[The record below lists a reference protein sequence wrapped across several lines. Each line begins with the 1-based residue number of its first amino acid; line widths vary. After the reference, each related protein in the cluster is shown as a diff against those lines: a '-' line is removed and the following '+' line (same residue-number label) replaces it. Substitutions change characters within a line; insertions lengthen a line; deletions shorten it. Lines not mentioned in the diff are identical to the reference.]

1 MNIERAK
8 DIADAVLFE
17 GYILYPY
24 RASAL
29 KNRQRWTFGGLFPR
43 DYNGDEPSS
52 MQTEILLNA
61 ADRAELDLTLRFLHT
76 QRRQILNANGEDIEV
91 LDLDGK
97 QFVTWD
103 EAVVREVTASGL
115 ALKSLSVRPETIS
128 FSFPP
133 ERSIEALVNSQC
145 TIQRSHEA
153 LQGEIKISATP
164 VEGSVL
170 RLRVT
175 TENTTPLRPGLL
187 RAEAQHYGFLSTH
200 TIFVARNCTFFSLLD
215 PPETLAAAAAS
226 CQNVGVWPVL
236 AGETPATDIMLSSP
250 IILYDYPKVAPES
263 KSQFFDGTEIDEM
276 LTLRVL
282 TLTDEE
288 RREMAATDPG
298 ARAIL
303 EQCQALSRDQLFHL
317 HGALR
322 KPAIADGFA
331 LTVGSQVRLNPKNR
345 GDIFDLALKDKI
357 AVVQAIERDF
367 EDRLHVAVTLLDDP
381 GSDLGEGG
389 FPGHRFFFSTDEV
402 ERVGGPS

>member
-1 MNIERAK
+1 MNCEPAK

-29 KNRQRWTFGGLFPR
+29 KNRQRWTFGGLFAR
-43 DYNGDEPSS
+43 DYEGDEPSS
-52 MQTEILLNA
+52 MQTEILVKA
-61 ADRAELDLTLRFLHT
+61 ADEAELDLTLRFLHT
-76 QRRQILNANGEDIEV
+76 QRRQILNANGDEV
-91 LDLDGK
+91 DVLNLGEK
-97 QFVTWD
+97 QYVPWD

-115 ALKSLSVRPETIS
+115 ALKSLSLRPAIIA
-128 FSFPP
+128 FSFAAG
-133 ERSIEALVNSQC
+133 SNIEALADAQGA
-145 TIQRSHEA
+145 IQRSCQA
-153 LQGEIKISATP
+153 LQGVIRVSATP

-170 RLRVT
+170 RVRVT
-175 TENTTPLRPGLL
+175 AENTTPLPLRLS
-187 RAEAQHYGFLSTH
+187 RAEAQHYAFLSTH
-200 TIFVARNCTFFSLLD
+200 TILGARGCAFVSLID
-215 PPETLAAAAAS
+215 PPEALAAATAG
-226 CQNVGVWPVL
+226 CQNLGTWPVL
-236 AGETPATDIMLSSP
+236 AGKEPATDIMLSSP

-263 KSQFFDGTEIDEM
+263 KSQFFDSTEIDEM

-288 RREMAATDPG
+288 RQEMAATDPG

-322 KPAIADGFA
+322 KPMPDGTA
-331 LTVGSQVRLNPKNR
+331 LTVGSHVRLNPKDR
-345 GDIFDLALKDKI
+345 GDIFDMALNGKI

-381 GSDLGEGG
+381 GSDLGESG

-402 ERVGGPS
+402 ERVGGLS